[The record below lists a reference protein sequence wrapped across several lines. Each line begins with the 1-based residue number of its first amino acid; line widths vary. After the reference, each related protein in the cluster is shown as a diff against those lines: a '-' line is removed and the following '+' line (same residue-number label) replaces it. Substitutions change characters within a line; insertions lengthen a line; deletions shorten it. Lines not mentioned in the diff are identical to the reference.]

1 MMQFLVIA
9 CLNIHD
15 HRIDHSVVANQA
27 SLPMTAAVNAH
38 LGSSIVAFQVVD
50 YTIYFWRTAEPICKA
65 QRRKTELNLQRR
77 SLWNKSSG
85 LLSSTLGTRAEM
97 VAAEDDDNAMCL
109 VVTLVVNDMR
119 FVFKTFLGNMC

>member
-1 MMQFLVIA
+1 MQFLVIL
-9 CLNIHD
+9 CLKILD
-15 HRIDHSVVANQA
+15 HRTDNFVVANKA
-27 SLPMTAAVNAH
+27 FLSMTAVENAH

-65 QRRKTELNLQRR
+65 QRRKTEPNWQRR

-97 VAAEDDDNAMCL
+97 VATEDGDNAMCL
-109 VVTLVVNDMR
+109 HGLSPKAKGSPKVSETP
-119 FVFKTFLGNMC
+119 FHF